1 MSECDDRRNKI
12 VGRSLWKRED
22 KSASTEIVDALEI
35 VKHEARVH
43 QPLLP
48 SLPTPTPASL
58 ITTTNLERKETYVQD
73 RKR

>member
-35 VKHEARVH
+35 VKHGSIDPYFRRFPR
-43 QPLLP
+43 QLL
-48 SLPTPTPASL
+48 
-58 ITTTNLERKETYVQD
+58 R
-73 RKR
+73 R